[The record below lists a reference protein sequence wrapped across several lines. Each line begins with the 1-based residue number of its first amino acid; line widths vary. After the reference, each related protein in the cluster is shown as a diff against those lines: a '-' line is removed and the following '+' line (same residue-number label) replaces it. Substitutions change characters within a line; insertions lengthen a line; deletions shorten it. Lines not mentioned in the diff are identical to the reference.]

1 MVLAH
6 KQMCR
11 PLSWKKRGLRNTP
24 TELEPPACWQSCQ
37 KHTVEKRQ
45 SLYQMVLGTG
55 LTHAGEW
62 TKSPSLTLLRIPF
75 KVQGPMKSPARL
87 MLQLPLCSSGFQVTA
102 LLGLILSSTFSN
114 LFHIS
119 SLYITVVESPS
130 FIWHYSG
137 SHWAPV
143 LFQVLG
149 FLEGYFHLKRQNGEM
164 GNKFI
169 YMNIYIYMYTK

>member
-1 MVLAH
+1 MEEE
-6 KQMCR
+6 R
-11 PLSWKKRGLRNTP
+11 S
-24 TELEPPACWQSCQ
+24 Q
-37 KHTVEKRQ
+37 KHTHRVKATCLLTKLSKTHRGEKTV
-45 SLYQMVLGTG
+45 SLPNGAG
-55 LTHAGEW
+55 HWTHTHRRVNKIAI
-62 TKSPSLTLLRIPF
+62 SHLLRIPF